1 MKLELEKGAKKLSK
15 MKKELETKNDLKL
28 EKRIEQEETR
38 LKASHRDF
46 TQAKSKSMLLIGV
59 ISIGTMIFLNKFYAG
74 KIVAILPFEPVWMFK
89 SLAHRGLEGEDYTQ
103 CGFVFLYILCNMAL
117 KSNISKLCG
126 FSQSRA
132 VEALNQAQMTKS
144 YGLDDKKK

>member
-1 MKLELEKGAKKLSK
+1 

-103 CGFVFLYILCNMAL
+103 CGFVFLYILSESFL
-117 KSNISKLCG
+117 KGC
-126 FSQSRA
+126 
-132 VEALNQAQMTKS
+132 
-144 YGLDDKKK
+144 